1 MYSLA
6 SHSPSRCGRL
16 GTSWIAVP
24 LISVR
29 LSMSPEAVWFHR
41 LLKQIPQAQDEKNIY
56 VFDWRNSAWQV
67 AKLIYKLF
75 LIGKTMYGLFMNSGS
90 RYWHA
95 LVSNLRKL
103 ACIWF
108 PLYTSKSTTNDLFIS
123 FFISLSYCFYK
134 TCLQY

>member
-1 MYSLA
+1 M
-6 SHSPSRCGRL
+6 
-16 GTSWIAVP
+16 
-24 LISVR
+24 R

-75 LIGKTMYGLFMNSGS
+75 LIWKTMYGLFMNSGS

-123 FFISLSYCFYK
+123 LIISLSYCFYK
-134 TCLQY
+134 TCLQFKIMVLFWEKRLHVLCIHVLKKYQFKK